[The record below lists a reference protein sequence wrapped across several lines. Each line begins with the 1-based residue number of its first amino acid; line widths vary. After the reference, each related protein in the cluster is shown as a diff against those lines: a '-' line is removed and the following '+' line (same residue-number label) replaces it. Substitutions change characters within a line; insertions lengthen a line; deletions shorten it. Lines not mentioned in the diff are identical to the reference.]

1 MSKHLARIF
10 NNKSISLLAVIFIA
24 VEAVPVIGTNPNPIV
39 FAKVA
44 LWLFGSIF
52 VWLNKDWAAFYLAG
66 LALIYFV
73 LDIVLPIPKLID
85 TLNSLS
91 SQPGS
96 PSLNVLFIILLS
108 MFIEIVFLLCFIY
121 YGSIVFQKKIKEKTN

>member
-1 MSKHLARIF
+1 MSKLLTRLF
-10 NNKSISLLAVIFIA
+10 NNKSIFLLAVIFIA

>member
-1 MSKHLARIF
+1 MSKLLTRLF
-10 NNKSISLLAVIFIA
+10 NNKSIFLLAVIFIA
-24 VEAVPVIGTNPNPIV
+24 VEAVPVIGTNPNPII